1 MNLDLTTE
9 RLELRPLIASD
20 LGWCTEMLTS
30 YEVMRYIYG
39 DDIPTEREV
48 AEEMPLA
55 MRRCAGGC
63 IGIWAI
69 VLKKEDRCLGSIF
82 LLPLPIDED
91 DTDWDLVVG
100 DALPDAEIEIGYV
113 LRKSSWGQ
121 GVATEAATRLVRF
134 AFEIAAIEELVA
146 VIDPENISS
155 RNVLSKIGF
164 RHEGVRRA
172 YADECIGFRL
182 TRQEWLAFTGK
193 S

>member
-9 RLELRPLIASD
+9 RLVLRPLIESD
-20 LGWCTEMLTS
+20 IEWCTEMLTS

-39 DDIPTEREV
+39 DDVPTADEV

-63 IGIWAI
+63 IGVWAI
-69 VLKKEDRCLGSIF
+69 VLKRQHRCLGTVF

-100 DALPDAEIEIGYV
+100 PTLPDAEIEIGFV

-121 GVATEAATRLVRF
+121 GFATEAAGRLVQF
-134 AFEIAAIEELVA
+134 AFDETAIGELVA
-146 VIDPENISS
+146 VIHPENNPS
-155 RNVLSKIGF
+155 RNVLTRIGF
-164 RHEGVRRA
+164 RDEGARRA
-172 YADECIGFRL
+172 YADDCVGFRL
-182 TRQEWLAFTGK
+182 TRLDWLDSTNDA
-193 S
+193 